1 MKIVKQ
7 FFERI
12 NVKLNIRSHLIIND
26 DFLFSTQN
34 LYQLHF
40 HLSPDRM

>member
-1 MKIVKQ
+1 MKKETK
-7 FFERI
+7 FERI
-12 NVKLNIRSHLIIND
+12 NVKLNIRGHSIKHD

-40 HLSPDRM
+40 HLSPSRM